1 MVDKV
6 LKKPQWLK
14 VSSVGAMTSFDPPN
28 LRLIDDYPKM
38 KLNWYSAQFSCVLKE
53 GLSMISTG
61 NSKQQN
67 LNFRSLFF
75 FSSLCFEVNI
85 FASALNKRFLFLQ
98 F

>member
-38 KLNWYSAQFSCVLKE
+38 KFNWYSAQFSCVLKE

-75 FSSLCFEVNI
+75 SQLV
-85 FASALNKRFLFLQ
+85 L
-98 F
+98 

>member
-14 VSSVGAMTSFDPPN
+14 VSSVGAITSFDPPN

-75 FSSLCFEVNI
+75 LAAC
-85 FASALNKRFLFLQ
+85 ALR
-98 F
+98 